1 MQEIS
6 NKELIEKAK
15 SVINTKKVAN
25 DMIAGDVGCA
35 LVTDKGNVYVGVCI
49 DLVCGLGFCAESA
62 AIANMITNG
71 EYRIKKLVAYGHDTI
86 MYPCGRCRELIHQV
100 HKDNIETEI
109 IVKNEKVLKLKDLL
123 PYAWEESWCENCKK

>member
-15 SVINTKKVAN
+15 SVIKVRKVAN

-49 DLVCGLGFCAESA
+49 DFVCGLGFCAETA

-71 EYRIKKLVAYGHDTI
+71 EYKIKKLVAYGHNTI

-100 HKDNIETEI
+100 HKDNLETEI
-109 IVKNEKVLKLKDLL
+109 IVKGEKVLKLKELL
-123 PYAWEESWCENCKK
+123 PHTWEESWVK